1 MYDHRCS
8 EWHGWRGF
16 FIAGAGAGRHDVAR
30 SAGFSIL
37 YRITQMD
44 KMRFYSFVGTPAAF
58 PLPAFFHR
66 RTFLSS
72 VPSIAFVINL
82 LPAAVILYSFAR
94 LLEVLGH
101 GTPRRSKRLMLLLGL
116 CASPV
121 FLYSIVYSGRVLV
134 VTAILLAI
142 LRWIFRHWEQPL
154 RPGDHL
160 KLGGATAGSV
170 LLLGIMPEGF
180 AGLFPALPSYSW
192 DDILYLFSPL
202 MHPWFLLPLPLI
214 FWLFRRTDVYRAP
227 QRVLLL
233 LVIGTSLLAAGIE
246 PRTHQALLPA
256 FCCLLLLLFPTWD
269 RFISYGF
276 YFAKEKWMYPIL
288 GGLLLLQIAFAATLF
303 YLG

>member
-1 MYDHRCS
+1 VAAIIFTIH
-8 EWHGWRGF
+8 F
-16 FIAGAGAGRHDVAR
+16 LTAFIIV
-30 SAGFSIL
+30 
-37 YRITQMD
+37 YC
-44 KMRFYSFVGTPAAF
+44 
-58 PLPAFFHR
+58 
-66 RTFLSS
+66 
-72 VPSIAFVINL
+72 
-82 LPAAVILYSFAR
+82 FAR

-121 FLYSIVYSGRVLV
+121 FLYSIVFSGRVLV
-134 VTAILLAI
+134 VTAILLAA
-142 LRWIFRHWEQPL
+142 LLWVFRHWERPL

-160 KLGGATAGSV
+160 KLGGTTAGTV
-170 LLLGIMPEGF
+170 LLMGIMPEGF
-180 AGLFPALPSYSW
+180 RGMVPALTSYSW

-233 LVIGTSLLAAGIE
+233 LVVVSSLLAAGIE
-246 PRTHQALLPA
+246 PRTHEALLPA
-256 FCCLLLLLFPTWD
+256 FCCLLLLFFPTWD

-288 GGLLLLQIAFAATLF
+288 GGLLLLQLAFATTLF